1 MQIKNIILYKNAEQV
16 RVLPFE
22 LGKVNIITG
31 ESKSGKTALID
42 IVDYC
47 LGSKS
52 CKIADGV
59 IKDSVYWFAVTVVFN
74 DKEEYVIARLNPSVR
89 QVSSVSE
96 IYIEKAGQEPYPS
109 FDSIH
114 NNSNTDGLKEFLSRK
129 LEIAE
134 NLQIAEGYTRE
145 PLEVNFRHARLY
157 SFQPQT
163 LIAQRDYLFYKQTEP
178 YIPQA
183 IKDSLPYFL
192 GAIREDGLKLEQE
205 IARKKRDLNRLVRE
219 KNETEKIKADGI
231 SKAFSLI
238 EEAKQ
243 IGILEKQIV
252 VETVPDAIK
261 TLDGIKDWEYR
272 DSVVEVRGENSAL
285 KALLTKRNDNKV
297 ELGKLEDTISA
308 TEAFIKNNFSY
319 SKEVEQQKIRLES
332 INLFQVNA
340 TDNKTCPL
348 CSSVLSTEIP
358 KISSIN
364 TSLHKIRQNLE
375 ETSREKPRLNEYL
388 QGLKNNGEKL
398 KEEIAKNESAITALY
413 NEQENARRL
422 RDLNL
427 RRGKVIGRI
436 SLFLESLDLS
446 EDRGLDNKI
455 ATLRSEI
462 DSLLS
467 LVDKES
473 KDDKMASI
481 INRINLQM
489 SNWVQKL
496 DVEHENSSI
505 RFDIPKL
512 SLVADTATK
521 SIPLFQMGSG
531 ANWVS
536 YHLLIHFALHQYFI
550 QANRP
555 VPRFLMIDQP
565 TQVYFPPEK
574 DTNNDGI
581 IQESSDEIAVK
592 KMFDFII
599 DVTNSFESGLQVI
612 ITDHA
617 YLRSEKFEQCVREIW
632 RNGVKLIPQEWLD
645 NNNIESEYILQTD

>member
-16 RVLPFE
+16 RVLHFE

-47 LGSKS
+47 LGSDH

-59 IKDSVYWFAVTVVFN
+59 IKDSVYWFAITVVFN
-74 DKEEYVIARLNPSVR
+74 DKEEYVIARLNPNIR

-96 IYIEKAGQEPYPS
+96 IYIEKLGQEAYPS
-109 FDSIH
+109 FESIH

-134 NLQIAEGYTRE
+134 NLQIAEGNTRE

-157 SFQPQT
+157 NFQPQT

-178 YIPQA
+178 FVPQA

-192 GAIREDGLKLEQE
+192 GAIREDGLKVEQE
-205 IARKKRDLNRLVRE
+205 IARKKRDLSRLVRE
-219 KNETEKIKADGI
+219 KNESEKIKADGV

-252 VETVPDAIK
+252 IETVVDAVKILN
-261 TLDGIKDWEYR
+261 TIKDWEYK
-272 DSVVEVRGENSAL
+272 DSIIEVRGENSAL
-285 KALLTKRNDNKV
+285 KELLTKRNDNRV

-319 SKEVEQQKIRLES
+319 SEEVEQQKIRLES
-332 INLFQVNA
+332 INLFQVDT
-340 TDNKTCPL
+340 TDNKVCPL
-348 CSSVLSTEIP
+348 CCNTLDTEIP
-358 KISSIN
+358 QISSIN
-364 TSLHKIRQNLE
+364 TSLQKLKENLE

-388 QGLKNNGEKL
+388 QGLKNTGEKI
-398 KEEIAKNESAITALY
+398 KEEIEKVERSITALY
-413 NEQENARRL
+413 EEQENARRL

-436 SLFLESLDLS
+436 SLFLESLDFT
-446 EDRGLDNKI
+446 EDKSLDTKIVKLRG
-455 ATLRSEI
+455 EI
-462 DSLLS
+462 YDLLL

-481 INRINLQM
+481 VNRINLQM
-489 SNWVQKL
+489 SQWVQKL
-496 DVEHENSSI
+496 DVEHDDYSI

-512 SLVADTATK
+512 TLIADSATK
-521 SIPLFQMGSG
+521 SIPLYQMGSG

-555 VPRFLMIDQP
+555 VPRFIMIDQP

-599 DVTNSFESGLQVI
+599 DTTNSFGSSFQVI

-617 YLRSEKFEQCVREIW
+617 YLRSEKFEHCVREIW
-632 RNGVKLIPQEWLD
+632 RNGAKLIPQEWLD
-645 NNNIESEYILQTD
+645 SNNSEIAN